1 MYATLNLCLL
11 EGQRDITVPETL
23 EVVFDE
29 NNGKLVLISGKL
41 VIEDPLIDKD
51 YGISINCVKLR
62 RVVQVKVFRQCFI
75 KYFRY

>member
-1 MYATLNLCLL
+1 M
-11 EGQRDITVPETL
+11 PETL

-41 VIEDPLIDKD
+41 VIQDPLIDKD

-62 RVVQVKVFRQCFI
+62 RVVQVKILRQPFVLFKAI
-75 KYFRY
+75 SLLISANI